1 MKNALITKAETVN
14 AGTEFITGDIAQQE
28 VGEQTEKCFVKIEAR
43 QRYRLERKGV
53 GVPISEEEHNKQADK
68 PFI

>member
-14 AGTEFITGDIAQQE
+14 AGTEFITGDTAQQE